1 MNTSTNKSP
10 WFGWLKTKTQILL
23 YKYIYKKNACHIQ
36 LSCDVTK
43 LELNWQS
50 FPTYHSFVGHD
61 LLYIAVEK
69 CHNHRHSICADL
81 FTRAIR
87 ERHDTGTIRIDHFT
101 LRKYIRLWKRYIWR
115 QMDCS
120 KPSRYSSLWQSRRM
134 QPNKDRIAGYEG
146 RRLTWS
152 IRKTYWR
159 RLRQLS
165 YECILYE
172 RINSTTQ

>member
-1 MNTSTNKSP
+1 MLHK
-10 WFGWLKTKTQILL
+10 QILL
-23 YKYIYKKNACHIQ
+23 LNSSWTHLLIKVHDLADWKQKRKFYYINIFKKKNACHIQ

-43 LELNWQS
+43 LELNLQS

-101 LRKYIRLWKRYIWR
+101 LRKYICLWKRYIWR
-115 QMDCS
+115 QIDCS
-120 KPSRYSSLWQSRRM
+120 KPSRYILSSLWQSRRM
-134 QPNKDRIAGYEG
+134 QPNKDRIAG
-146 RRLTWS
+146 
-152 IRKTYWR
+152 
-159 RLRQLS
+159 
-165 YECILYE
+165 
-172 RINSTTQ
+172 